1 MRENTLFG
9 KLFKTCLCC
18 APYFSPRA
26 GAEETQIYHTRAD
39 LVFLTPPPKEVE
51 STTTRTID
59 LKVLREDRESPLGRV
74 PAVQPPNSPV
84 SSPDGLDARSDSG
97 SDTDSNKGLGSVAE
111 DSRGFGAN
119 SPSGQASLG
128 GGNESQEREGLVNI

>member
-1 MRENTLFG
+1 MRENTLLG

-26 GAEETQIYHTRAD
+26 GAEETPSDHTVSAD
-39 LVFLTPPPKEVE
+39 LVFVTPSPQEVE
-51 STTTRTID
+51 STTTEPTN
-59 LKVLREDRESPLGRV
+59 LTGLGQASELLLGRV

-97 SDTDSNKGLGSVAE
+97 SDTDSNKDLDSVAE

-128 GGNESQEREGLVNI
+128 GGDESQ